1 MVIDLDVHLA
11 SIAAGDT
18 DAFARWL
25 AAAERPIRDSLRSFA
40 AITDTEAVVQE
51 TLLRAWQVAPRVSSD
66 GRPNSLLRLSIRIA
80 RNLAISAARKSKRE
94 VPPPDEDF
102 EERIEGTAVNASDPL
117 LRRTIAGC
125 REKLPEKPA
134 QALGARIDS
143 MGGEADAELAA
154 RLQMKTNTF
163 LQNITRAR
171 KLLADCL
178 KRHGVDLEA
187 ELA

>member
-1 MVIDLDVHLA
+1 MIDLDAHLSA
-11 SIAAGDT
+11 IAAGDT
-18 DAFARWL
+18 EAFARWL

-40 AITDTEAVVQE
+40 AVADTEAVLQE

-66 GRPNSLLRLSIRIA
+66 GRPNTLLRMSIRIA

-94 VPPPDEDF
+94 VPPDEDF
-102 EERIEGTAVNASDPL
+102 EERVEGVAVNAPDPL
-117 LRRTIAGC
+117 LRRAIAGC

-154 RLQMKTNTF
+154 QLQMKTNTF